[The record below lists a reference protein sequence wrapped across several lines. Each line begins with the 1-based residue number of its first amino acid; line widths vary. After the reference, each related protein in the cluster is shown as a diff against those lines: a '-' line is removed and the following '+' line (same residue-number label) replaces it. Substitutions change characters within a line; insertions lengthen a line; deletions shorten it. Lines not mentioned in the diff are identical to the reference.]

1 MSLPEQFYPS
11 LVAEKYAAAL
21 KEKAIEILDDIV
33 SENNAALL
41 VEILDLDED
50 GHGLFFANLTIK
62 SAKEGIYLTSELYSE
77 LEAYFDAYIEND
89 YEYDETSN
97 QFFKN

>member
-11 LVAEKYAAAL
+11 EIAEKYAAAL

-33 SENNAALL
+33 SENNADLL
-41 VEILDLDED
+41 TEILDLDQD
-50 GHGLFFANLTIK
+50 GHGYFFANLTIK
-62 SAKEGIYLTSELYSE
+62 SAKEGVYLTSEIYSE
-77 LEAYFDAYIEND
+77 LESYIDAYIENY
-89 YEYDETSN
+89 YEYNETLN